1 MKRITTV
8 VVGAGQAGLA
18 MSHCLSERNVE
29 HVVLDRGEVAQSWR
43 SQRWDSLKLLTPRW
57 QSRLPGLDY
66 RGPDPDGYMSM
77 REVVDFLSGY
87 AERAWAPIET
97 HTSVHAITPHGDGY
111 RVATQHGEWQCR
123 QVVLATGACRVANVP
138 ALSAALPADVVQ
150 RTPLTYRN
158 PDQLPQGPVLVVGA
172 SASGMQLAAELR
184 ASGRE
189 VTLAVGEHI
198 RMPRHYRG
206 RDIQWWMDRAGLLDM
221 HADEVDDLERA
232 RRVPSLQLMGS
243 HTRQWLD
250 LNSLQDAGV
259 RITGRLV
266 DVRDGEALFAGS
278 LANQCALSDLKMNR
292 LLDSVDAWAD
302 VAMPGHMP
310 PPQRYAPTRCPA
322 MPPLRLPVSGGR
334 IRSVIWATGFRPDFS
349 CLRLPVFDT
358 RGRLRHQQGHVA
370 PGLAVLGLP
379 FMRRRKSALLDGVG
393 DDARELADHLAR
405 SLGRQ
410 AA

>member
-1 MKRITTV
+1 MRRITTV

-18 MSHCLSERNVE
+18 MSHCLSERSVE

-43 SQRWDSLKLLTPRW
+43 SQRWDSLRLLTPRW
-57 QSRLPGLDY
+57 QSRLPGHDY
-66 RGPDPDGYMSM
+66 RGPDADGYMSM
-77 REVVDFLSGY
+77 SEVVDLLSAY
-87 AERAWAPIET
+87 AGRARAPIET
-97 HTSVHAITPHGDGY
+97 RSGVHAITPHGEGY

-123 QVVLATGACRVANVP
+123 QVVLATGACQVAHVP
-138 ALSAALPADVVQ
+138 ALSAALPSDVVQ
-150 RTPLTYRN
+150 LTPLTYRN
-158 PDQLPQGPVLVVGA
+158 PDQLPSGPVLVVGA

-184 ASGRE
+184 AAGRE

-206 RDIQWWMDRAGLLDM
+206 RDIQWWMDRAGLLDV
-221 HADEVDDLERA
+221 HADEVDDIERA
-232 RRVPSLQLMGS
+232 RRVPSLQLMGAPE
-243 HTRQWLD
+243 RQWLD

-259 RITGRLV
+259 RIAGRLV
-266 DVRDGEALFAGS
+266 DVRDGHALFAGS
-278 LANQCALSDLKMNR
+278 LANLCALSDLKMNR
-292 LLDSVDAWAD
+292 LLDSVDAWAA
-302 VAMPGHMP
+302 VAMPDHVP
-310 PPQRYAPTRCPA
+310 PPQRFAPTRCPA
-322 MPPLRLPVSGGR
+322 MPPLRLPLSGGR
-334 IRSVIWATGFRPDFS
+334 VRSVIWATGFRPDFS

-370 PGLAVLGLP
+370 PGLVVLGLP
-379 FMRRRKSALLDGVG
+379 FLRRRKSALLDGVG